1 MKTDKSISVTSMPFS
16 VTLKKDTVAIVNK
29 DSLAMVSFAHA
40 KKQKQF
46 MLRPCCPSMMH
57 LLFLIKSSDLCVLL
71 VHNMTI
77 YYDAAD
83 GNHF

>member
-1 MKTDKSISVTSMPFS
+1 MPFS
-16 VTLKKDTVAIVNK
+16 VTLKEHTVAIANK

-46 MLRPCCPSMMH
+46 MLRTFCPSMMH
-57 LLFLIKSSDLCVLL
+57 LLFLIKSFDLCVLL

-77 YYDAAD
+77 HHDAGD
-83 GNHF
+83 GSHF